1 MLIMTAKTSTAG
13 KLAVIKSQ
21 LKSLQP
27 VIDRA
32 KGVYNSKF
40 ISASIW
46 LTVEKHGLRSQEIL
60 YFPKPD
66 SIPPQL
72 KDFFA
77 EYLLFLI
84 TWQQKLAR
92 EATNLRTNK
101 GQRDYED
108 QPA

>member
-1 MLIMTAKTSTAG
+1 MLIMTAKNSTAG
-13 KLAVIKSQ
+13 KLAVIKHQ
-21 LKSLQP
+21 LESLQP

-32 KGVYNSKF
+32 KGIYNSKF
-40 ISASIW
+40 VSASIW
-46 LTVEKHGLRSQEIL
+46 LTVDKYGLRSQEIL
-60 YFPKPD
+60 YFPNPD

-84 TWQQKLAR
+84 TWQKTLAR

-101 GQRDYED
+101 GQRDYE
-108 QPA
+108 AKSA

>member
-1 MLIMTAKTSTAG
+1 MTAKISTAG

-21 LKSLQP
+21 LQSLQP

-32 KGVYNSKF
+32 KGIYNSKF
-40 ISASIW
+40 LTASIW
-46 LTVEKHGLRSQEIL
+46 LTIEKNGLPTQEVL

-66 SIPPQL
+66 TIPPQL

-77 EYLLFLI
+77 EYLLFLV
-84 TWQQKLAR
+84 TLQKDLAR

-101 GQRDYED
+101 GQRDYESKS
-108 QPA
+108 A